1 MTPEPEPRL
10 QLAEP
15 LPTGPTCRVLSRTA
29 GVERLLAESADEHL
43 VVLLVP
49 LAGGDLKTALA
60 AQRLRR
66 DRITIIRLAL
76 PGTAGR
82 HLERV
87 VRAAAARGWH
97 PSELAALAG
106 ELERHAEVDLV
117 APGSSLAPFAGP
129 RTRLRRGAARVHW
142 ADGRWSREAAS
153 PDAVEQ
159 GLHDALA
166 RDRDCAI
173 AVSGRGVP
181 AEWVALAR
189 RSREQQVTVAV
200 HANGLATVLGS
211 GWAAEVLS
219 GPRLD
224 ESALSMLRERI
235 VAAPR
240 CGWCGAPVP
249 GRSCVR
255 CAPGLGA

>member
-1 MTPEPEPRL
+1 MWRL
-10 QLAEP
+10 QLFWIAWVFVLTADVIPMAAEGQSYEQSA
-15 LPTGPTCRVLSRTA
+15 LRLDTNFGDVRIVR
-29 GVERLLAESADEHL
+29 GVEGT
-43 VVLLVP
+43 VVGKIGV
-49 LAGGDLKTALA
+49 
-60 AQRLRR
+60 
-66 DRITIIRLAL
+66 
-76 PGTAGR
+76 
-82 HLERV
+82 
-87 VRAAAARGWH
+87 
-97 PSELAALAG
+97 
-106 ELERHAEVDLV
+106 
-117 APGSSLAPFAGP
+117 F
-129 RTRLRRGAARVHW
+129 RGADVAQIV
-142 ADGRWSREAAS
+142 AAS
-153 PDAVEQ
+153 PNAVEQ

-200 HANGLATVLGS
+200 HENGLATVLGG

-240 CGWCGAPVP
+240 CGWCGTPVP

-255 CAPGLGA
+255 CAPGLGT